1 VAICVEFT
9 VAVYSDTM
17 RPCVLPAQ
25 GRFEMHDKTRR
36 AVMPSPTL
44 YALCGR
50 PFSGKTVLAERLR
63 AGFGYPIVSVD
74 EIKFAH
80 GFPWIEDSPIT
91 EAEWARIF
99 GESYDRTRALLRT
112 GTSVIYDCANL
123 SRASRD
129 ALRELAA
136 EEGCSYR
143 LVFVDISV
151 DEARVRWRRNRDT
164 RERFDLPE
172 SLFEWALAAF
182 ERPLTDEH
190 PVVYDPSADV
200 AQVVEP

>member
-1 VAICVEFT
+1 
-9 VAVYSDTM
+9 
-17 RPCVLPAQ
+17 
-25 GRFEMHDKTRR
+25 
-36 AVMPSPTL
+36 MPSPTL
-44 YALCGR
+44 YTLCGL

-63 AGFGYPIVSVD
+63 ARYGYPIVSVD

-91 EAEWARIF
+91 EADWARIF
-99 GESYDRTRALLRT
+99 RQSYEQTHALLRA

-136 EEGCSYR
+136 EEGCPCR
-143 LVFVDISV
+143 LVFVHISV
-151 DEARVRWRRNRDT
+151 DAARERWRRNRET

-172 SLFEWALAAF
+172 SLFESALAAF
-182 ERPLTDEH
+182 EPPLADEH
-190 PVVYDPSADV
+190 PLSYDPSGDL
-200 AQVVEP
+200 AQVLEP